1 MNMYCQACGAEVS
14 EGMSYCNRCGAKLK
28 PVSEEVAV
36 VSSSQPPVK
45 VTNGA
50 AWAMA
55 AAVALITIIG
65 FGLVFSLVMVF
76 VERGLSLE
84 EGRLAVI
91 MTMLFS
97 VLLIDWLL
105 LRQFTRLTS
114 GKALAPDEAAPKAE
128 KQRKLPGKTAA
139 AAAPQL
145 AAPREPVAS
154 VTENTTRTFDPVYR
168 ERETKP

>member
-1 MNMYCQACGAEVS
+1 MNMYCQSCGAEVS

-28 PVSEEVAV
+28 PVSDEVAV
-36 VSSSQPPVK
+36 VSSQPPVK
-45 VTNGA
+45 VTNAA

-91 MTMLFS
+91 MTMMFS

-114 GKALAPDEAAPKAE
+114 GKAQAADDAPAKPEKLKLSGKPAA
-128 KQRKLPGKTAA
+128 L
-139 AAAPQL
+139 PQL

>member
-1 MNMYCQACGAEVS
+1 
-14 EGMSYCNRCGAKLK
+14 LK
-28 PVSEEVAV
+28 PVSDEVAV
-36 VSSSQPPVK
+36 VSASQPSARVS
-45 VTNGA
+45 NGA

-55 AAVALITIIG
+55 AAMALITIVG
-65 FGLVFSLVMVF
+65 FGLAFSLVMVF
-76 VERGLSLE
+76 VEKGLSIE

-91 MTMLFS
+91 MTILFS
-97 VLLIDWLL
+97 VLLIDWLM
-105 LRQFTRLTS
+105 LRQFARVTS
-114 GKALAPDEAAPKAE
+114 GKALAPDEATPKAE

>member
-1 MNMYCQACGAEVS
+1 MYCASCGAEVS

-36 VSSSQPPVK
+36 VSPSQPPARVSA
-45 VTNGA
+45 GA

-55 AAVALITIIG
+55 AAVALITIVG
-65 FGLVFSLVMVF
+65 FGIAFSLVMVF
-76 VERGLSLE
+76 VERGLSLD
-84 EGRLAVI
+84 EGRLAVVI
-91 MTMLFS
+91 MTLVS

-114 GKALAPDEAAPKAE
+114 GKAQAADDAPAKPE
-128 KQRKLPGKTAA
+128 KRKLSEKAP
-139 AAAPQL
+139 PQL
-145 AAPREPVAS
+145 AAPREPVPS
-154 VTENTTRTFDPVYR
+154 VTEHTTRTFDTVYR

>member
-1 MNMYCQACGAEVS
+1 MYCAACGAEVS

-36 VSSSQPPVK
+36 VSSSSPPVR
-45 VTNGA
+45 VSAGA

-55 AAVALITIIG
+55 AAVAFITLGGFALI
-65 FGLVFSLVMVF
+65 FSLVMVF
-76 VERGLSLE
+76 VSRGLSIE

-91 MTMLFS
+91 IIS
-97 VLLIDWLL
+97 LLVILLVDWQL

-114 GKALAPDEAAPKAE
+114 GKAQAPDDAPVKPE
-128 KQRKLPGKTAA
+128 KRKLSGKHSAVP
-139 AAAPQL
+139 PQL
-145 AAPREPVAS
+145 AAPREPVGS
-154 VTENTTRTFDPVYR
+154 VTENTTRTFEPVYR

>member
-1 MNMYCQACGAEVS
+1 VS

-28 PVSEEVAV
+28 PVSDEVAL
-36 VSSSQPPVK
+36 VSSSQPPVR
-45 VTNGA
+45 VSSGA

-65 FGLVFSLVMVF
+65 FGLIFSLVMVF
-76 VERGLSLE
+76 VEKGLSIE

-114 GKALAPDEAAPKAE
+114 GKAQAKDEDAPAKPEKKKLSGKTPAAPV
-128 KQRKLPGKTAA
+128 
-139 AAAPQL
+139 PQL
-145 AAPREPVAS
+145 AAPREPVGS

-168 ERETKP
+168 GRETKP

>member
-1 MNMYCQACGAEVS
+1 MYCSSCGAEVS

-28 PVSEEVAV
+28 PVSDEVAV
-36 VSSSQPPVK
+36 VSSQPPARVSPS
-45 VTNGA
+45 A

-55 AAVALITIIG
+55 AAVSIITIIG
-65 FGLVFSLVMVF
+65 LGLAFSMVMVF
-76 VERGLSLE
+76 VERGLSLD

-91 MTMLFS
+91 MATLVS

-114 GKALAPDEAAPKAE
+114 GKTLAADDTTLKPE
-128 KQRKLPGKTAA
+128 KKKLSEKTP
-139 AAAPQL
+139 PQL

-168 ERETKP
+168 DRGTKS

>member
-1 MNMYCQACGAEVS
+1 MYCASCGAEVS

-28 PVSEEVAV
+28 PVSEAVAL
-36 VSSSQPPVK
+36 VSSSGPPARVSAA
-45 VTNGA
+45 A

-55 AAVALITIIG
+55 AAVALITIVG
-65 FGLVFSLVMVF
+65 FGLAFSLVMVF
-76 VERGLSLE
+76 VEKGLALD

-91 MTMLFS
+91 MALIVS

-114 GKALAPDEAAPKAE
+114 GKAQGKDEDAPAKAE
-128 KQRKLPGKTAA
+128 KPKLSGKPSAVP
-139 AAAPQL
+139 PQL
-145 AAPREPVAS
+145 AAPREPVGS
-154 VTENTTRTFDPVYR
+154 VTENTTRTFDHVYR

>member
-1 MNMYCQACGAEVS
+1 MYCQACGAEVS
-14 EGMSYCNRCGAKLK
+14 EGMSYCNRCGARLVR
-28 PVSEEVAV
+28 PAEEDVAV
-36 VSSSQPPVK
+36 VPQTPQAVVRP
-45 VTNGA
+45 TAGG

-65 FGLVFSLVMVF
+65 FGLIFSLVMVF

-91 MTMLFS
+91 MAMLFS

-114 GKALAPDEAAPKAE
+114 GKAQAADDATLKPE
-128 KQRKLPGKTAA
+128 KKKLPEKTP
-139 AAAPQL
+139 PQL

-168 ERETKP
+168 DRGTKS

>member
-1 MNMYCQACGAEVS
+1 MYCQACGAEVS
-14 EGMSYCNRCGAKLK
+14 EGMSFCNRCGAKLK

-36 VSSSQPPVK
+36 VSSQPPVR

-76 VERGLSLE
+76 VERGLSLD

-114 GKALAPDEAAPKAE
+114 GKAQAADEAPAKPE
-128 KQRKLPGKTAA
+128 KRKLSGKTAA
-139 AAAPQL
+139 VPQL

>member
-1 MNMYCQACGAEVS
+1 MYCQACGAEVS
-14 EGMSYCNRCGAKLK
+14 EGMSFCNRCGAKLK

-36 VSSSQPPVK
+36 ASSQPPAK

-65 FGLVFSLVMVF
+65 FGLIFSLVMVF
-76 VERGLSLE
+76 VEKGLSID

-114 GKALAPDEAAPKAE
+114 AKAQAAEDAPAKPE
-128 KQRKLPGKTAA
+128 KRKLSGKPSAV
-139 AAAPQL
+139 PQL
-145 AAPREPVAS
+145 AAPRGPVAS
-154 VTENTTRTFDPVYR
+154 VTENTTRTFEPAYR